1 MAVYLCC
8 NLVKIG
14 CSAAYTG
21 SYCTRDT
28 GLLRLH
34 GATVARDSGSGSVES
49 AAGSKP
55 DSLTAALRALQLT
68 HAASDPTD
76 STTSSTVA
84 AAVAAAA
91 SSSTSPLC
99 CEVEAA
105 SVYEM
110 QPLPIEGIVSQLREL
125 LLFQAEEPVQPSS
138 SSGSGAR
145 PTTSSGACWVVCFSP
160 ARLKQL
166 ATGKDS
172 TV

>member
-34 GATVARDSGSGSVES
+34 GATVARDSGSGSVEG

-68 HAASDPTD
+68 HAASEPTD
-76 STTSSTVA
+76 STTSST
-84 AAVAAAA
+84 VAAAA

-125 LLFQAEEPVQPSS
+125 LLFQAEEPAQPST

-145 PTTSSGACWVVCFSP
+145 P
-160 ARLKQL
+160 R
-166 ATGKDS
+166 
-172 TV
+172 